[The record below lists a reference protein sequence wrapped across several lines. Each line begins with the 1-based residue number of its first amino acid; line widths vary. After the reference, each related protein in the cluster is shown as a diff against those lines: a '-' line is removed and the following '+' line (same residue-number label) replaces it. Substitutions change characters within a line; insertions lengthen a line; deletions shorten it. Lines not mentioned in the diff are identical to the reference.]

1 MKLLRWSLA
10 AAVIGLLPAGSPPVQ
25 AETAYPWCLR
35 VVAEDYSVDRCEYK
49 TLEACNRE
57 RINEGPASF
66 CVVNPVTY
74 FREQG
79 GSKPGSAK
87 RG

>member
-1 MKLLRWSLA
+1 MKLLSFGFA
-10 AAVIGLLPAGSPPVQ
+10 AAALGLTIAGSLPVK

-35 VVAEDYSVDRCEYK
+35 VVVRDYSVDRCEYR
-49 TLEACNRE
+49 TFEACSRE
-57 RINEGPASF
+57 RVNEGAASC

-79 GSKPGSAK
+79 GAKPGTK
-87 RG
+87 QN